1 MVIVEDTRNKIG
13 SHELKHTAWEA
24 HGDQV
29 VRCALSCGDYAL
41 PPKVAVD
48 TKADMAEIAQNIGGT
63 TREHERFRNELIRAR
78 DQGTHLY
85 ILIENTEGIRGVQ
98 DVRSWVNP
106 RLLESSRA
114 ITGERLAKAMQTM
127 MERYGCTFCFC
138 RPEEAAGY
146 IYALL
151 ERGI

>member
-1 MVIVEDTRNKIG
+1 MVLIEDTRNKIG
-13 SHELKHTAWEA
+13 SHELKHAAWEA
-24 HGDQV
+24 HGDKV

-48 TKADMAEIAQNIGGT
+48 TKANIAEIAQNIGGAKA
-63 TREHERFRNELIRAR
+63 EHERFRNELIRAR
-78 DQGTHLY
+78 EQGTHLY
-85 ILIENTEGIRGVQ
+85 ILVENEEGIRSVQ

-106 RLLESSRA
+106 RLLDSSKA

-138 RPEEAAGY
+138 RPKEAAGY

>member
-1 MVIVEDTRNKIG
+1 MTILEDSRQQKG
-13 SHELKHTAWEA
+13 KHELKHSIWEA
-24 HGDQV
+24 HGVTID
-29 VRCALSCGDYAL
+29 RCALPCGDYAL
-41 PPKVAVD
+41 PPPVAVD
-48 TKADMAEIAQNIGGT
+48 TKANMAEIAQNIGGSVK
-63 TREHERFRNELIRAR
+63 EHARFRNELNRAKE
-78 DQGTHLY
+78 DKTHLY
-85 ILIENTEGIRGVQ
+85 VLVENTEGIRSIQ

-106 RLLESSRA
+106 RLIESPKA

-127 MERYGCTFCFC
+127 QRRYGCTFCFC

>member
-1 MVIVEDTRNKIG
+1 MVLIEDSRQKENK
-13 SHELKHTAWEA
+13 HNLKHIAWEA

-29 VRCALSCGDYAL
+29 VRCALPCGDYAL

-48 TKADMAEIAQNIGGT
+48 TKANMAEIAGNIGGAKA
-63 TREHERFRNELIRAR
+63 EHERFRNELIRAKE
-78 DQGTHLY
+78 QGTHLY
-85 ILIENTEGIRGVQ
+85 ILVENEDGIKNVQ
-98 DVRSWVNP
+98 DVCRWVNP
-106 RLLESSRA
+106 RLLDSSKA
-114 ITGERLAKAMQTM
+114 ITGTRLAKAMQTM
-127 MERYGCTFCFC
+127 QQRYGCTFCFC